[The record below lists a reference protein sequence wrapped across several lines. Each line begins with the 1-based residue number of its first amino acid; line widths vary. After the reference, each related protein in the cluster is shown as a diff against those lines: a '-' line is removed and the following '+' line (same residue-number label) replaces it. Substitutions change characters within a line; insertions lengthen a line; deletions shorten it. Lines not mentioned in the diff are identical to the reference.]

1 MTMEKSTVWRCISY
15 ETWWFSIA
23 LLVYQRVGHPT
34 NGHRSQSLDESILK
48 GLNPRSKCCWC
59 RIGPK
64 EMKKKSLQEIKMD
77 SWIPYMYIYIYSNI
91 RIYFFVQKG
100 GSVAC
105 CPVPPA
111 IICSYSSGSLLEPVI
126 LQGWRKV
133 LEATR
138 RSRIQWVI
146 KNRKNMS
153 VNVDVCATRLLPKV
167 EFVARCC

>member
-1 MTMEKSTVWRCISY
+1 MYLLWNMVVFHCFVSLPEGRSSY
-15 ETWWFSIA
+15 EWTQVTKSWRINTQRAESEVKM
-23 LLVYQRVGHPT
+23 LLMPDWTQGDEKKIPSRNQ
-34 NGHRSQSLDESILK
+34 NGFLDTL
-48 GLNPRSKCCWC
+48 
-59 RIGPK
+59 
-64 EMKKKSLQEIKMD
+64 
-77 SWIPYMYIYIYSNI
+77 YVYIYIYSNI

-146 KNRKNMS
+146 KEISNRTHWT
-153 VNVDVCATRLLPKV
+153 DP
-167 EFVARCC
+167 

>member
-1 MTMEKSTVWRCISY
+1 MYLLWNMVVFHCFVSLPEGRSSY
-15 ETWWFSIA
+15 EWTQVTKSWRINTQRAESEVKM
-23 LLVYQRVGHPT
+23 LLMPDWTQG
-34 NGHRSQSLDESILK
+34 DE
-48 GLNPRSKCCWC
+48 
-59 RIGPK
+59 
-64 EMKKKSLQEIKMD
+64 KKSLQEIKMD